1 MQAAAVLPLQAG
13 DAAQQG
19 GLATA
24 GGPQQ
29 AHQFALGDIQA
40 HPAQGGEV
48 AEALVDVAHLHM
60 GGVVIGG
67 GHGGTS
73 LSGWRARVHDSTR
86 VMLGKQCERQ
96 MAVGAKMPIV
106 ALADLGWRRSRMRPW
121 TYRHT

>member
-1 MQAAAVLPLQAG
+1 M
-13 DAAQQG
+13 
-19 GLATA
+19 
-24 GGPQQ
+24 
-29 AHQFALGDIQA
+29 
-40 HPAQGGEV
+40 

-60 GGVVIGG
+60 GGVVIGW